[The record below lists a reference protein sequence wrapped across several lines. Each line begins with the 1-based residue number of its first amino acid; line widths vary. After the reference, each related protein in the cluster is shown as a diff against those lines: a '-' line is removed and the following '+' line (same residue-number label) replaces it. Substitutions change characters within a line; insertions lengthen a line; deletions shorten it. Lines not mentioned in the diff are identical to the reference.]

1 MIKTD
6 ISGKWVSREEVDRI
20 IRDCVAIALAG
31 MAAPAAQVIKERYL
45 DEKD

>member
-6 ISGKWVSREEVDRI
+6 VSGKWVPRDEVDRI
-20 IRDCVAIALAG
+20 IRDCIAIALAG
-31 MAAPAAQVIKERYL
+31 LSQPAAQVIAERYL

>member
-6 ISGKWVSREEVDRI
+6 VSGKWVPREEVDRI

-31 MAAPAAQVIKERYL
+31 LSQPAAQVIKERYL

>member
-6 ISGKWVSREEVDRI
+6 VSGKWVPREEVDRI
-20 IRDCVAIALAG
+20 ICDCIAIALAG